1 MVELGCDTCGKHLAI
16 VLNVTVAGV
25 VALLHPSTECECIRR
40 LPAGELLT
48 VLEDAYSAEDWV
60 QQAT

>member
-25 VALLHPSTECECIRR
+25 VALLHPSTECECAR
-40 LPAGELLT
+40 LLPPEQLLA
-48 VLEDAYSAEDWV
+48 VLEDAYCAEDWA